1 MLCLD
6 FETILNRTM
15 ILIEHFHRMTFCLQ
29 VYESQSIFGF
39 RHGKQ
44 TLKSRGF
51 DSTLSVARALLEWNR
66 TQTISTT

>member
-1 MLCLD
+1 MERLD

-39 RHGKQ
+39 RHGKP
-44 TLKSRGF
+44 KVSWFRFHVKRARG
-51 DSTLSVARALLEWNR
+51 
-66 TQTISTT
+66 